1 VIEKKCN
8 PQTLFSQEDYT
19 MKRTALYVGLT
30 GIMTALFFCAPM
42 SASAFQGAGPGHGPG
57 CQEPGILGCIETLDL
72 TEKQRA
78 DIEALRNEARA
89 KILPLRNELQNLEIP
104 AALFAQTL
112 DTAELEALLTR
123 KKNINAEIIQ
133 IRHETMIA
141 AAGLLT
147 PEQRTSMLERKNS
160 CPFFEGNGMRGAG
173 RRGRDQRPGCL
184 W

>member
-1 VIEKKCN
+1 
-8 PQTLFSQEDYT
+8 

-42 SASAFQGAGPGHGPG
+42 SASAFQGAGPGYGPG
-57 CQEPGILGCIETLDL
+57 CREPGILECIETLDL

-78 DIEALRNEARA
+78 DIEALRSEARA
-89 KILPLRNELQNLEIP
+89 KILPLRNELQNLEIS

-112 DTAELEALLTR
+112 ETAELEALLTR

-141 AAGLLT
+141 AVELLT
-147 PEQRTSMLERKNS
+147 PEQRTTMLERKNS
-160 CPFFEGNGMRGAG
+160 CPFFQGEGRRGAG
-173 RRGRDQRPGCL
+173 RGGRGQRQGCL
-184 W
+184 WQ